1 MKKPT
6 KNAEKAL
13 AKFHEFIDLGAE
25 ENVEK

>member
-13 AKFHEFIDLGAE
+13 AKFQEFIDLGAE